1 MSARLV
7 WIASCE
13 VCQTTQE
20 FDGSLN
26 VEELG
31 EAARDAGWEMPVY
44 GGMFCARCARAVK
57 ILWRGERNDK

>member
-13 VCQTTQE
+13 VCYTTSE
-20 FDGSLN
+20 FDGSLS

-31 EAARDAGWEMPVY
+31 DAACAAGWELPVY
-44 GGMFCARCARAVK
+44 GGMFCAKCARAVK
-57 ILWRGERNDK
+57 ILSRGEQ